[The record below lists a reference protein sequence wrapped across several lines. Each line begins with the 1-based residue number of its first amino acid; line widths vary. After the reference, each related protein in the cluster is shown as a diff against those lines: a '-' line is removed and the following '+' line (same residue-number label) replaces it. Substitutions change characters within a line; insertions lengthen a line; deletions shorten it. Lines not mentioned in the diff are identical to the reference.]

1 MPAAGYRK
9 QENLGEGTFGV
20 VAKAIKLDTN
30 EVVAIKKIRQR
41 ASKSGM
47 ELPTLREIMLLQ
59 ELQHENVIALHE
71 VYVHNG
77 SLNLVFEF
85 CATDLEHVIQD
96 KKMILDA
103 ARIKACMLGTLQ
115 GLAYCH
121 ASWVLHRDMKPGNLL
136 LGPDGTVKLADF
148 GLARVFGSPD
158 RKYTGQVV
166 TRWYRAPELLF
177 GAKFY
182 GSPVDL
188 WSVGCI
194 FAEMMLRV
202 PFFPGTS
209 DIDQL
214 ARVFTALGT
223 PTESTWPGLSSLPD
237 YVPFQGV
244 PGTPL
249 RDIFSAASQ
258 EALSLLE
265 MLLAFSPSSRISA
278 ADALYHPYFSELPP
292 PAAAK
297 DLLPRREKA

>member
-1 MPAAGYRK
+1 MDYLK

-20 VAKAIKLDTN
+20 VAKAIKRATN

-103 ARIKACMLGTLQ
+103 ARIKACMLGTLR

-188 WSVGCI
+188 WSVG
-194 FAEMMLRV
+194 
-202 PFFPGTS
+202 
-209 DIDQL
+209 
-214 ARVFTALGT
+214 
-223 PTESTWPGLSSLPD
+223 
-237 YVPFQGV
+237 
-244 PGTPL
+244 
-249 RDIFSAASQ
+249 
-258 EALSLLE
+258 
-265 MLLAFSPSSRISA
+265 
-278 ADALYHPYFSELPP
+278 
-292 PAAAK
+292 
-297 DLLPRREKA
+297 